1 MNSRPAQFPF
11 VDHGLGDAARLPM
24 LPLELSFG
32 ATSISVSGLVDS
44 GSTINV
50 LPFDLGIQLGAVWE
64 QQTIPVRLTGNL
76 ASAEARVLI
85 VTARVGEF
93 APVKLA
99 FAWTKLDSVPV
110 ILGQINFFLEFD
122 VCLFRSRGVFEVRP
136 K

>member
-1 MNSRPAQFPF
+1 
-11 VDHGLGDAARLPM
+11 M

>member
-1 MNSRPAQFPF
+1 MNSRTAQFPF
-11 VDHGLGDAARLPM
+11 VDHGPGDAARLPM
-24 LPLELSFG
+24 LPVELSFG
-32 ATSISVSGLVDS
+32 ETPISVSGLVDS

-64 QQTIPVRLTGNL
+64 QQTIPVHLTGNL